1 MIVFWLRRFFVGVI
15 VFLSLI
21 FDFNL
26 ANLSTEL
33 SADIPLEIGS
43 LIRHYFCQ
51 RMAVRI
57 KPSLRI

>member
-21 FDFNL
+21 YDFNL

-33 SADIPLEIGS
+33 SAGIPLEIGS
-43 LIRHYFCQ
+43 LIRHYFFQ
-51 RMAVRI
+51 RMAVEI